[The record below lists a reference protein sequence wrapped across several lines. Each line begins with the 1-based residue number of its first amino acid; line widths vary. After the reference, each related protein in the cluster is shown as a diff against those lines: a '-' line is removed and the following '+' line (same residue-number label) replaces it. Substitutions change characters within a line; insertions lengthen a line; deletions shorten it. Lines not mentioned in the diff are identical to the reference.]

1 MKRPLLFQS
10 VTLAC
15 VLALSAL
22 PWAQSNSPGTTGQGQ
37 GKGQGQG
44 QGQQQQAEDP
54 IQKLRDLAKKGDSK
68 GRLDA
73 SFDAIGQ
80 IEAKVKELVAF
91 RAITRNSKGDVVPL
105 IYSLKN
111 APVDAVI
118 DTETGNFGWV
128 PTAPGVYKFSII
140 GSDPGDLNRSVST
153 QIAVVVSR
161 PLEYFGYSFFV
172 APRAAILARMHA
184 IQQGLVN
191 PGLPIRPN
199 GASPMSDGLVP
210 EGSALSAVLKKPDP
224 QFPPSNN
231 GPSNSQAGNQ
241 GQGQTG
247 QGQGQGGQ
255 AGTGGEAG
263 AAAGGV
269 QTPPNGQSTSQ
280 SQTSQG
286 QSAGGPAT
294 GFGAPAINPYGVRF
308 NQQDPAN
315 LQQIDASRYFVGPF
329 DMMGANVFV
338 PAPDRYQLGPGDVL
352 TIRIWSDTM
361 DPQEFTAKVSVR
373 GSIDLPLSGKQ
384 IVVRGQTLAQAE
396 AAMKRDIVRY
406 VRNGDLTLNLK
417 ELRTMAI
424 TVLGEAFM
432 PGSYQVPAV
441 MTLFNAIYMFGG
453 PTDQGSLRAI
463 ELRRT
468 DGSRKTFDL
477 YKFLVY
483 GDAKQDVPL
492 QPGDT
497 IFIPPVE
504 ARVTVNGE
512 VNRPGI
518 FEVLPGE
525 KLRDMLEFAGKAKPT
540 GVSQRISH
548 STVEPG
554 RALKLADID
563 LTQGGPANNPVVF
576 GGDKIEIFSVR
587 PTLTNVITL
596 EGAVDQPGQYAWYEG
611 ATIKSV
617 VERARGLLQE
627 AYRPRADLFRM
638 NDDKTTTLIVVDL
651 ERALAGDPQANLAL
665 KPFDKLKI
673 YATPDV
679 TWMGERR
686 VTVRGAVRKP
696 GDYERSDN
704 MRLLDLLIQA
714 GGLNGN
720 AFMEQGFLQRFNADG
735 TAGEIIR
742 IDFRKAAVG
751 DPAMNV
757 ELRDRDVLTV
767 QSVAEAQFIPEQQV
781 RILGAVQSPGQ
792 YLRSSNMTLQDLIQ
806 LAGGLLPEA
815 GEVLEVARSRVPDGT
830 PSRQFNVKDV
840 LAGTASLTLEPGDLV
855 TIPARSNFQNAPR
868 TVFVLGAVAR
878 QGVYSINATTDRISD
893 IIKRAGG
900 PTSTAF
906 LRGAQ
911 FVRDPAKLKTLS
923 QERLTPR
930 VLEVLRLINEDEYKR
945 ALARAEV
952 DKAKISRSLVG
963 GQANDPAVA
972 AAAIVGG
979 GIPRTGTSGS
989 TDVKPIPFKME
1000 TVTEARTMVDRDLIP
1015 AGNINVKFEQAL
1027 ANPGSVNDLVLEA
1040 GDVIVIPETP
1050 STVAVTGA
1058 VMVPSAVLFVP
1069 GKTVAYYV
1077 ERSGGFTVDVAKDR
1091 VLVIRA
1097 GGEVVKATARTR
1109 IELGD
1114 IILAPTKVMAERI
1127 ADRQAEIDAISKN
1140 ITSAGVV
1147 FAILKSLIGF

>member
-1 MKRPLLFQS
+1 MKRPLLFRS

-15 VLALSAL
+15 VMAFSAL
-22 PWAQSNSPGTTGQGQ
+22 LWAQSNPPTTS
-37 GKGQGQG
+37 GQGQG

-54 IQKLRDLAKKGDSK
+54 IQKLRDNAKKGDAK
-68 GRLDA
+68 NRLEA

-91 RAITRNSKGDVVPL
+91 RAITRNSKGEVIPL
-105 IYSLKN
+105 LYSLKG
-111 APVDAVI
+111 APIDAVI
-118 DTETGNFGWV
+118 DPETGNFGWI
-128 PTAPGVYKFSII
+128 PTAPGTFQFSII
-140 GSDPGDLNRSVST
+140 GTDPGDLNRSVST
-153 QIAVVVSR
+153 QITVVVSR
-161 PLEYFGYSFFV
+161 QLEYFGYSFFV
-172 APRAAILARMHA
+172 APRAAILARMQA
-184 IQQGLVN
+184 IQQGLVH

-199 GASPMSDGLVP
+199 GASPMTDGLVP

-231 GPSNSQAGNQ
+231 GPGNSQAGNQ

-263 AAAGGV
+263 AAAGGA
-269 QTPPNGQSTSQ
+269 QTPPNGQA
-280 SQTSQG
+280 TSQG
-286 QSAGGPAT
+286 QANQGQGTGGPAT

-315 LQQIDASRYFVGPF
+315 LQQLDASRYFVGPF

-352 TIRIWSDTM
+352 TIRVWSDTM
-361 DPQEFTAKVSVR
+361 DPQEFTAKVSAR
-373 GSIDLPLSGKQ
+373 GTVDLPVSGKQ

-396 AAMKRDIVRY
+396 AAMKREIVRY

-518 FEVLPGE
+518 FEVVPGE

-548 STVEPG
+548 TTVDPG
-554 RALKLADID
+554 KALKLADID
-563 LTQGGPANNPVVF
+563 LTQGGPANNPPVF
-576 GGDKIEIFSVR
+576 GGDKIEVFSVR
-587 PTLTNVITL
+587 PILTNVITL
-596 EGAVDQPGQYAWYEG
+596 EGAVDQPGQYAWHEG

-617 VERARGLLQE
+617 VERARGLIQE

-651 ERALAGDPQANLAL
+651 ERALAGDPQANLPL
-665 KPFDKLKI
+665 KPFDKLKV

-696 GDYERSDN
+696 GEYERSDN

-757 ELRDRDVLTV
+757 ELRDRDVLTI
-767 QSVAEAQFIPEQQV
+767 QSVSEAQFIPEQQV

-840 LAGTASLTLEPGDLV
+840 LAGTVSLTLEPGDLV
-855 TIPARSNFQNAPR
+855 TIPIKSNFQSAPR

-911 FVRDPAKLKTLS
+911 FVRDPSKLKTLS

-979 GIPRTGTSGS
+979 AVPRTGTSGS

-1000 TVTEARTMVDRDLIP
+1000 TVTEARAMVDRDLIP

-1027 ANPGSVNDLVLEA
+1027 ANPGSTNDLVLEA